1 MSASDQTQGKQPTGK
16 LAEFLAAINMSE
28 LPAMSTNVQE
38 LISLTHSSR
47 SAAYELSRV
56 ILKDYSLTN
65 KVLQVVNSAYYA
77 VGRKVSSISRAVTVL
92 GFDAVRDLATGVA
105 LFEDFVKAGL
115 DKDEITKLMTRAFV
129 SAVSARDMAVNK
141 DLHVPAE
148 EAFICALLHNL
159 GKTMVCIYAPDVYRK
174 VQQMVGQGKSELAA
188 AREVLGMS
196 YPELGGEI
204 ARFWNLADQIAE
216 SMEPDPAPPVSSM
229 DAAGMLRCM
238 ADFSNRLVDCV
249 CDGRSLAPV
258 LDKYGEMMRTDVED
272 ALGVVEH
279 AVEAAEDIS
288 DSLRAGLAKLK
299 FRSRLQAAAR
309 QAERGGGEEEGRA
322 DGGGQEDPVLEED
335 TQTRALPVSRD
346 KSVNDYVHDI
356 TATLMGPFD
365 LNTFYVQLLEGLYH
379 GIGFD
384 RVVFM
389 IIEIRNRK
397 PALVGRFCLGDID
410 KSRVSSFR
418 HALDNV
424 KLAMPMALK
433 TGKDLALAG
442 SKASAFPANLQPL
455 VADRQVYLF
464 PVRVDAKPIGLIYL
478 DRLAVRPRLTMAEI
492 KSVRL
497 LRDFAV
503 MAIRK
508 VAGRRKRS

>member
-1 MSASDQTQGKQPTGK
+1 MSASNETQNKQPSGK

-141 DLHVPAE
+141 ELHVPAE

-174 VQQMVGQGKSELAA
+174 VQQMASRGKSEEAA
-188 AREVLGMS
+188 AKEILGMS

-216 SMEPDPAPPVSSM
+216 SMSPDPPPPISSM
-229 DAAGMLRCM
+229 DSAGMLRCM

-249 CDGRSLAPV
+249 CDGRPLAPL
-258 LDKYGEMMRTDVED
+258 LDKYGEMMKTDAED

-309 QAERGGGEEEGRA
+309 QAERPGGEGGRTE
-322 DGGGQEDPVLEED
+322 DGEQNDAVLEED
-335 TQTRALPVSRD
+335 TQTRALPVSKD

-356 TATLMGPFD
+356 TETLMGPFD
-365 LNTFYVQLLEGLYH
+365 LNAFYVQLLEGLYH

-389 IIEIRNRK
+389 ILEIRGK
-397 PALVGRFCLGDID
+397 QPALVGRFCLGDIE

-433 TGKDLALAG
+433 TGKDLALPG
-442 SKASAFPANLQPL
+442 SKASAFPENLQPL

-464 PVRVDAKPIGLIYL
+464 PVRVDNKPIGLVYL
-478 DRLAVRPRLTMAEI
+478 DRLASRPRLTAAEI

-508 VAGRRKRS
+508 VAGRRRKR